1 MTQPGDV
8 VGWLA
13 NFAVRECRVL
23 LDREGRSRLEDR
35 ARKSGVIHG
44 DGDAT
49 VPFEV
54 QVGVST
60 RRSRAAA
67 CT

>member
-23 LDREGRSRLEDR
+23 LDREGRSRLGDR
-35 ARKSGVIHG
+35 HG
-44 DGDAT
+44 SRGSSMAT
-49 VPFEV
+49 A
-54 QVGVST
+54 T
-60 RRSRAAA
+60 RPSRSRFRSA
-67 CT
+67 